1 MITMLWRNKK
11 FHIEKTW
18 LQGLKYQMEM
28 LRLDRVGKGVTE
40 GPEQTGI
47 IKTVII
53 KESQRV
59 ILLTTFYV
67 FLLDERKRTEQQQY

>member
-1 MITMLWRNKK
+1 
-11 FHIEKTW
+11 
-18 LQGLKYQMEM
+18 MEM

-67 FLLDERKRTEQQQY
+67 FLLDERKRTEQ

>member
-1 MITMLWRNKK
+1 MVTMLWRNKK

-18 LQGLKYQMEM
+18 LQGLKHQMEM

-40 GPEQTGI
+40 GPEQIGI

-53 KESQRV
+53 QENQKSNP
-59 ILLTTFYV
+59 LDYPLCV
-67 FLLDERKRTEQQQY
+67 FI